1 MVPTPGHGRLSRG
14 ATAILLALAFA
25 AVALWWLW
33 PLPALWR
40 DHSVNTIWWKSHGVV
55 PEIVELGA
63 ADVNLIIWELAWGTH
78 ALVSLPFGQFF
89 EANIFHPT
97 KHALAY
103 SEHLLGLAPLF
114 APTFLATGNAQF
126 ATNILIFLTYP
137 LCALA
142 AYALARRW
150 VDPPAAAFAAIVFA
164 FHPMRFGTPPQ
175 VYMLGAQWLP
185 LVILLVLRW
194 LERARAFDA
203 VLLAIAV
210 AMQMLTSFY
219 FAYIVAILLGLLL
232 PPALWR
238 FRDRL
243 DARRLVGLALALG
256 MAGLP
261 VVLMARPYLELR
273 ALGLIPTYD
282 PTDLQAMTGLQP
294 ANAAFLVRDYLLHT
308 GPSAVGWLL
317 ALLAVGAALRAGG
330 ALRRPIGCGIAL
342 AVAGVVLALGPIVD
356 LGGRE
361 LTSPVLLL
369 FRWVPG
375 FASMRGLGR
384 FLVLTQLGIAV
395 TGAAGFQL
403 LARRLSRRVA
413 WAAAVA
419 VGAASLALSAANRP
433 EVDLAKQPSPADL
446 PGAVRWLAENGHG
459 RPLMELPGST
469 FSGAG
474 RRMYLSTYHWLP
486 IIDGYSGYPPRTA
499 QHLYWVAWN
508 LPGADSLQ
516 ALVNNVD
523 LGWILVHTAE
533 MTPEQA
539 ARWSEPLPDG
549 LQPEGQF
556 GDDLLFSVT
565 RRATDD
571 MRTRI
576 LSTTR
581 TPGRVELTSVGPRCP
596 GALRFVD
603 ATIDFPHRTGQ
614 QWFVIEAVNRGHT
627 PWPAFGFFPAHLVK
641 GEARILR
648 DGRPI
653 RPAIDFFFPADLRP
667 GEPMSSGNWIDA
679 GDLPPGNYEIE
690 ARLVQTADGPLSAC
704 GVAPVRRP
712 LVIP

>member
-1 MVPTPGHGRLSRG
+1 MVPAPGHGRLSRG

-403 LARRLSRRVA
+403 LA
-413 WAAAVA
+413 
-419 VGAASLALSAANRP
+419 
-433 EVDLAKQPSPADL
+433 
-446 PGAVRWLAENGHG
+446 
-459 RPLMELPGST
+459 
-469 FSGAG
+469 
-474 RRMYLSTYHWLP
+474 
-486 IIDGYSGYPPRTA
+486 
-499 QHLYWVAWN
+499 
-508 LPGADSLQ
+508 
-516 ALVNNVD
+516 
-523 LGWILVHTAE
+523 
-533 MTPEQA
+533 
-539 ARWSEPLPDG
+539 
-549 LQPEGQF
+549 
-556 GDDLLFSVT
+556 
-565 RRATDD
+565 
-571 MRTRI
+571 
-576 LSTTR
+576 
-581 TPGRVELTSVGPRCP
+581 
-596 GALRFVD
+596 
-603 ATIDFPHRTGQ
+603 
-614 QWFVIEAVNRGHT
+614 
-627 PWPAFGFFPAHLVK
+627 
-641 GEARILR
+641 
-648 DGRPI
+648 
-653 RPAIDFFFPADLRP
+653 
-667 GEPMSSGNWIDA
+667 
-679 GDLPPGNYEIE
+679 
-690 ARLVQTADGPLSAC
+690 
-704 GVAPVRRP
+704 
-712 LVIP
+712 